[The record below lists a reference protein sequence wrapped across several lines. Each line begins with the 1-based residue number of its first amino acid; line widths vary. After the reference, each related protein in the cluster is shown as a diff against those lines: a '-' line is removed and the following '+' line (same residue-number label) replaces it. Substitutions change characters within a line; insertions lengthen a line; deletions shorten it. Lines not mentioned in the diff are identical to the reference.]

1 MNFTYR
7 PTPISA
13 KTAFMAVAF
22 GLIVGAVQ
30 ATIRLKFILR

>member
-22 GLIVGAVQ
+22 GLIVGAV
-30 ATIRLKFILR
+30 L